1 MSTMVNPLFNSTSN
15 EVPTFLTI
23 SFADDPKA
31 SLGAQLSNRDKGEL
45 CDMFVPAYATIGRLL
60 EGETIARASGVQ
72 IDDAIVA
79 VNGEGFR
86 RFPAE
91 HFDEADGALD
101 ETAKNFKTK
110 VHSGKDGEGYAA
122 LLGKIKSVKAA
133 ADAAKPLELSLER
146 YGWDEPANAWERFL
160 LARDGDVPKA
170 MAMRQAHDAWKA
182 STFPIDLTDGGVQSI
197 MSSKAVCELDIGSE
211 GSPPCVYVDFGKLQA
226 LDWSADSVN
235 SVVKSFVV
243 MTETIL
249 AKSAGRRH
257 PKAAQFIDLS
267 GVSITSG
274 FRSDILKKVYAA
286 FEPNYPETLHR
297 MVMYPV
303 SKMMARTAS
312 VLLSFVNE
320 KTSSKFVITDS
331 IEVVCKELGWSQ
343 EEVEAAGG
351 VNEFI
356 EKHKLVADDLILAEC
371 K

>member
-1 MSTMVNPLFNSTSN
+1 
-15 EVPTFLTI
+15 
-23 SFADDPKA
+23 
-31 SLGAQLSNRDKGEL
+31 
-45 CDMFVPAYATIGRLL
+45 MFMPAYATVGRLL
-60 EGETIARASGVQ
+60 DGETIAKKAGVQ
-72 IDDAIVA
+72 IHDAIVA

-86 RFPAE
+86 RFPVE
-91 HFDEADGALD
+91 YFDEADAALD
-101 ETAKNFKTK
+101 DEEAKKMKNK

-133 ADAAKPLELSLER
+133 VASDTAKPLELSLER

-160 LARDGDVPKA
+160 LARDRDVPNA
-170 MAMRQAHDAWKA
+170 MAMWQAHDAWKA
-182 STFPIDLTDGGVQSI
+182 SIFPIDLTDGGVQGI
-197 MSSKAVCELDIGSE
+197 LTSKAVCELDIGSDE
-211 GSPPCVYVDFGKLQA
+211 FPPCVYVDFGKLQA
-226 LDWSADSVN
+226 LDWSADSTN
-235 SVVKSFVV
+235 SVVKSFVLT
-243 MTETIL
+243 TETIL
-249 AKSAGRRH
+249 SKSADRRH
-257 PKAAQFIDLS
+257 PEAAQFIDLS

-303 SKMMARTAS
+303 SRIMVRSVFCLILLFIWIYLIIMIVTWCYFLLLQARTAR

-331 IEVVCKELGWSQ
+331 LEVVCKELGWSQ

-356 EKHKLVADDLILAEC
+356 EKHKLVADHLIIADC